1 MNSLT
6 KNNKKPKWYDNKTL
20 LEKVKEKLLLLNDNK
35 LNQEIIK
42 NTIKIN
48 NIEIKNALIYEIT
61 Y

>member
-6 KNNKKPKWYDNKTL
+6 KNNKKPKWYDSKTL